1 MEYHET
7 SKLGQRMIK
16 THQIVTEISAAFAD
30 LGTFLPLVLGL
41 VVIAGVDPVGLLFGF
56 GLFALMSAWVYQRP
70 VPVQPMKAVA
80 AMAIAGLISADT
92 LIATGLL
99 IGVFLIA
106 ISQTGVIGFLKRC
119 IPNTVLYGM
128 RLALGVSLIL
138 TTLSFGSIEYGPTL
152 ILLLALIGLQL
163 TALRGVSC
171 LLLLVGGFVWL
182 GILPESSTWA
192 PEWALP
198 SWSIPA
204 WAAIQASMTDAL
216 LPQIALT
223 LTNALILT
231 AVIAKEYFPDDPRV
245 HTESR
250 YALTS
255 GIANVVLA
263 PLGAIPMCHGAGGL
277 AAHYA
282 MGARTGVSIAF
293 FGIVCLGAAVVFGP
307 QITAFFVAMP
317 MEVVTPLVVYAAW
330 VLADPPTLLR
340 LRPTCLLIIVAMVPV
355 ALLFGLMPALL
366 AGVLAEHVRLAIMD
380 RRAV

>member
-1 MEYHET
+1 
-7 SKLGQRMIK
+7 MIK
-16 THQIVTEISAAFAD
+16 THQAVTEISAAFAD

-41 VVIAGVDPVGLLFGF
+41 VVIAGFDPVGLLFGF
-56 GLFALMSAWVYQRP
+56 GVFALISAWVYQRP
-70 VPVQPMKAVA
+70 IPVQPMKAVA
-80 AMAIAGLISADT
+80 AMAIAGLIDTDT

-99 IGVFLIA
+99 IGVFLVV
-106 ISQTGVIGFLKRC
+106 ISQTGLIGMLKRS

-163 TALRGVSC
+163 TALRAVSC
-171 LLLLVGGFVWL
+171 LVLIVGGFLWL
-182 GILPESSTWA
+182 GVIPEATTWA
-192 PEWALP
+192 PQWALP
-198 SWSIPA
+198 SVSMPTWNA
-204 WAAIQASMTDAL
+204 LQASMMDAL

-245 HTESR
+245 HTENR

-293 FGIVCLGAAVVFGP
+293 FGIICLGAAVVFGP
-307 QITAFFVAMP
+307 QTMAFFVAMP

-330 VLADPPTLLR
+330 VLADPPSLLR
-340 LRPTCLLIIVAMVPV
+340 LKPTCLLIIFAMVPV

-366 AGVLAEHVRLAIMD
+366 AGVLAEHGRLVLID
-380 RRAV
+380 RSTT